1 MPRGHQ
7 GEQLPQP
14 LQDHEERQPVAAAAA
29 FGDAR
34 SVRALVA
41 AVVAM
46 GCQSAVQ
53 SLHSQCDPPRLM
65 WQFASTTRSARRRCR
80 RGARG
85 QVSAS
90 DDAWRCQAPASCQSL
105 DQQACATARSR
116 SSRCMALSYLLL
128 LVPKCVP
135 WPTPVHTHRAA
146 VGAARALLQVFRSLA
161 AVCSPSIVAFDFGFS
176 DRSFS
181 ATLCEKDNPERK
193 PPSFSISADAS
204 DQPIDVGRIFQ

>member
-1 MPRGHQ
+1 MRHLSPSLTHGY
-7 GEQLPQP
+7 G
-14 LQDHEERQPVAAAAA
+14 
-29 FGDAR
+29 
-34 SVRALVA
+34 RA
-41 AVVAM
+41 
-46 GCQSAVQ
+46 G
-53 SLHSQCDPPRLM
+53 PTK
-65 WQFASTTRSARRRCR
+65 STL
-80 RGARG
+80 
-85 QVSAS
+85 SAS

-161 AVCSPSIVAFDFGFS
+161 AVCSPSIVAFDFRFS

-181 ATLCEKDNPERK
+181 ATLCEKASPGGKHRIL
-193 PPSFSISADAS
+193 PPVNKGLAIACHHLA
-204 DQPIDVGRIFQ
+204 VGSVHRPQLP

>member
-1 MPRGHQ
+1 MHAG
-7 GEQLPQP
+7 QLGASLMRNLTPS
-14 LQDHEERQPVAAAAA
+14 LTH
-29 FGDAR
+29 GYG
-34 SVRALVA
+34 RA
-41 AVVAM
+41 
-46 GCQSAVQ
+46 G
-53 SLHSQCDPPRLM
+53 PTK
-65 WQFASTTRSARRRCR
+65 STL
-80 RGARG
+80 
-85 QVSAS
+85 SAS

-193 PPSFSISADAS
+193 PPYCRPHGHA
-204 DQPIDVGRIFQ
+204 VGL

>member
-1 MPRGHQ
+1 M
-7 GEQLPQP
+7 PQP
-14 LQDHEERQPVAAAAA
+14 LQGYRRPLQFPEVIQEVLQLMVAH
-29 FGDAR
+29 R
-34 SVRALVA
+34 
-41 AVVAM
+41 
-46 GCQSAVQ
+46 CQSHLP
-53 SLHSQCDPPRLM
+53 LHPTK
-65 WQFASTTRSARRRCR
+65 STL
-80 RGARG
+80 
-85 QVSAS
+85 SAS

-193 PPSFSISADAS
+193 PACSLS
-204 DQPIDVGRIFQ
+204 

>member
-1 MPRGHQ
+1 MRHLSPSLTHGY
-7 GEQLPQP
+7 G
-14 LQDHEERQPVAAAAA
+14 
-29 FGDAR
+29 
-34 SVRALVA
+34 RA
-41 AVVAM
+41 
-46 GCQSAVQ
+46 G
-53 SLHSQCDPPRLM
+53 PTK
-65 WQFASTTRSARRRCR
+65 STL
-80 RGARG
+80 
-85 QVSAS
+85 SAS

-193 PPSFSISADAS
+193 PPYHSPNQSRVVNTTLIPVKCQHWGAAPRENLSAS
-204 DQPIDVGRIFQ
+204 

>member
-1 MPRGHQ
+1 MRHLSPSLTHGY
-7 GEQLPQP
+7 G
-14 LQDHEERQPVAAAAA
+14 
-29 FGDAR
+29 
-34 SVRALVA
+34 RA
-41 AVVAM
+41 
-46 GCQSAVQ
+46 G
-53 SLHSQCDPPRLM
+53 PTK
-65 WQFASTTRSARRRCR
+65 STL
-80 RGARG
+80 
-85 QVSAS
+85 SAS

-161 AVCSPSIVAFDFGFS
+161 AVCSPSIVAFDFRFS

-181 ATLCEKDNPERK
+181 ATLCEIKIIQRGNHRPRQQQRQHTHTQGK
-193 PPSFSISADAS
+193 RLITHPWRGPPHSRPAHLKQKRAD
-204 DQPIDVGRIFQ
+204 PTTH

>member
-1 MPRGHQ
+1 MRHLSPSLTHGY
-7 GEQLPQP
+7 G
-14 LQDHEERQPVAAAAA
+14 
-29 FGDAR
+29 
-34 SVRALVA
+34 RA
-41 AVVAM
+41 
-46 GCQSAVQ
+46 G
-53 SLHSQCDPPRLM
+53 PTK
-65 WQFASTTRSARRRCR
+65 STL
-80 RGARG
+80 
-85 QVSAS
+85 SAS

-161 AVCSPSIVAFDFGFS
+161 AVCSPSIVAFDFRFS

-181 ATLCEKDNPERK
+181 ATLCEKASSWRK
-193 PPSFSISADAS
+193 TPPSGGARRRSGTHSCPHARH
-204 DQPIDVGRIFQ
+204 QLRCGRN

>member
-1 MPRGHQ
+1 MHAG
-7 GEQLPQP
+7 QLKASLPCAISP
-14 LQDHEERQPVAAAAA
+14 ICS
-29 FGDAR
+29 GWKR
-34 SVRALVA
+34 SLT
-41 AVVAM
+41 
-46 GCQSAVQ
+46 
-53 SLHSQCDPPRLM
+53 SLSLPTK
-65 WQFASTTRSARRRCR
+65 STL
-80 RGARG
+80 
-85 QVSAS
+85 SAS

-161 AVCSPSIVAFDFGFS
+161 AVCSPSIVAFDFRFS

-181 ATLCEKDNPERK
+181 ATLCEKDNQSALIQRGNHLMISILVRSSVLVAWTLRERFYWT
-193 PPSFSISADAS
+193 S
-204 DQPIDVGRIFQ
+204 

>member
-1 MPRGHQ
+1 MRHLSPSLTHGY
-7 GEQLPQP
+7 G
-14 LQDHEERQPVAAAAA
+14 
-29 FGDAR
+29 
-34 SVRALVA
+34 RA
-41 AVVAM
+41 
-46 GCQSAVQ
+46 G
-53 SLHSQCDPPRLM
+53 PTK
-65 WQFASTTRSARRRCR
+65 STL
-80 RGARG
+80 
-85 QVSAS
+85 SAS

-181 ATLCEKDNPERK
+181 APRCARKNNPERK
-193 PPSFSISADAS
+193 PPARVSCARERECTLIRSAVRQIQHATSHVAVRIKIHAGPATAAS
-204 DQPIDVGRIFQ
+204 KYHTPLHRSPPHI

>member
-1 MPRGHQ
+1 MRHLSPSLTHGY
-7 GEQLPQP
+7 G
-14 LQDHEERQPVAAAAA
+14 
-29 FGDAR
+29 
-34 SVRALVA
+34 RA
-41 AVVAM
+41 
-46 GCQSAVQ
+46 G
-53 SLHSQCDPPRLM
+53 PTK
-65 WQFASTTRSARRRCR
+65 STL
-80 RGARG
+80 
-85 QVSAS
+85 SAS

-161 AVCSPSIVAFDFGFS
+161 AVCSPSIVAFDFRFS

-181 ATLCEKDNPERK
+181 ATLCEK
-193 PPSFSISADAS
+193 AS
-204 DQPIDVGRIFQ
+204 PGGKHLLDIRGRFRPANCRDLGTVNQETTA

>member
-1 MPRGHQ
+1 MRHLSPSLTHGY
-7 GEQLPQP
+7 G
-14 LQDHEERQPVAAAAA
+14 
-29 FGDAR
+29 
-34 SVRALVA
+34 RA
-41 AVVAM
+41 
-46 GCQSAVQ
+46 G
-53 SLHSQCDPPRLM
+53 PTK
-65 WQFASTTRSARRRCR
+65 STL
-80 RGARG
+80 
-85 QVSAS
+85 SAS

-161 AVCSPSIVAFDFGFS
+161 AVCSPSIVAFDFRFS

-181 ATLCEKDNPERK
+181 ATLCEKASPGGKHHPNSPCDYSSCVPE
-193 PPSFSISADAS
+193 S
-204 DQPIDVGRIFQ
+204 VGACPALLAQRFTQAQLGLPGCTTGGAQR

>member
-1 MPRGHQ
+1 MHIKEGI
-7 GEQLPQP
+7 GE
-14 LQDHEERQPVAAAAA
+14 
-29 FGDAR
+29 R
-34 SVRALVA
+34 SA
-41 AVVAM
+41 AVLTWLSVCAAQGVA
-46 GCQSAVQ
+46 
-53 SLHSQCDPPRLM
+53 
-65 WQFASTTRSARRRCR
+65 TRAMRVTRFTPRRRHGLRCTS
-80 RGARG
+80 AKSTL
-85 QVSAS
+85 SAS

>member
-1 MPRGHQ
+1 MRHLSPSLTHGY
-7 GEQLPQP
+7 G
-14 LQDHEERQPVAAAAA
+14 
-29 FGDAR
+29 
-34 SVRALVA
+34 RA
-41 AVVAM
+41 
-46 GCQSAVQ
+46 G
-53 SLHSQCDPPRLM
+53 PTK
-65 WQFASTTRSARRRCR
+65 STL
-80 RGARG
+80 
-85 QVSAS
+85 SAS

-181 ATLCEKDNPERK
+181 ATLCEKDNPDERK
-193 PPSFSISADAS
+193 PPSIVHYYIVHSPRTRGTCGAS
-204 DQPIDVGRIFQ
+204 RRVAAPRGALRRVAAPRGASRRLAASRGASRHLQGW

>member
-1 MPRGHQ
+1 MHAG
-7 GEQLPQP
+7 QLKASLPCAISP
-14 LQDHEERQPVAAAAA
+14 ICS
-29 FGDAR
+29 GWKR
-34 SVRALVA
+34 SLT
-41 AVVAM
+41 
-46 GCQSAVQ
+46 
-53 SLHSQCDPPRLM
+53 SLSLPTK
-65 WQFASTTRSARRRCR
+65 STL
-80 RGARG
+80 
-85 QVSAS
+85 SAS

-193 PPSFSISADAS
+193 PPASLLSDAH
-204 DQPIDVGRIFQ
+204 

>member
-1 MPRGHQ
+1 MRHLSPSLTHGY
-7 GEQLPQP
+7 G
-14 LQDHEERQPVAAAAA
+14 
-29 FGDAR
+29 
-34 SVRALVA
+34 RA
-41 AVVAM
+41 
-46 GCQSAVQ
+46 G
-53 SLHSQCDPPRLM
+53 PTK
-65 WQFASTTRSARRRCR
+65 STL
-80 RGARG
+80 
-85 QVSAS
+85 SAS

-193 PPSFSISADAS
+193 PLRLCLNARLASCERFTITIFIPLDTFRRYVPFRVPLTLRRADFFYNIRLKS
-204 DQPIDVGRIFQ
+204 CFDVFTCSN

>member
-1 MPRGHQ
+1 MAIRACR
-7 GEQLPQP
+7 EITAS
-14 LQDHEERQPVAAAAA
+14 VAW
-29 FGDAR
+29 
-34 SVRALVA
+34 
-41 AVVAM
+41 
-46 GCQSAVQ
+46 QSAECGLRP
-53 SLHSQCDPPRLM
+53 SGSGPSGSADLPPCMCDLSM
-65 WQFASTTRSARRRCR
+65 STL
-80 RGARG
+80 
-85 QVSAS
+85 SAS

-161 AVCSPSIVAFDFGFS
+161 AVCSPSIVAFDFRFS

-181 ATLCEKDNPERK
+181 ATLCEK
-193 PPSFSISADAS
+193 AS
-204 DQPIDVGRIFQ
+204 PGGKHRAQGFRC

>member
-1 MPRGHQ
+1 MRHLSPSLTHGY
-7 GEQLPQP
+7 G
-14 LQDHEERQPVAAAAA
+14 
-29 FGDAR
+29 
-34 SVRALVA
+34 RA
-41 AVVAM
+41 
-46 GCQSAVQ
+46 G
-53 SLHSQCDPPRLM
+53 PTK
-65 WQFASTTRSARRRCR
+65 STL
-80 RGARG
+80 
-85 QVSAS
+85 SAS

-193 PPSFSISADAS
+193 PPPWSCSAPTLCPSWSRSTSAQITYQGLAS
-204 DQPIDVGRIFQ
+204 LLAPATAGELMSLE

>member
-1 MPRGHQ
+1 MRHLSPSLTHGY
-7 GEQLPQP
+7 G
-14 LQDHEERQPVAAAAA
+14 
-29 FGDAR
+29 
-34 SVRALVA
+34 RA
-41 AVVAM
+41 
-46 GCQSAVQ
+46 G
-53 SLHSQCDPPRLM
+53 PTK
-65 WQFASTTRSARRRCR
+65 STL
-80 RGARG
+80 
-85 QVSAS
+85 SAS

-161 AVCSPSIVAFDFGFS
+161 AVCSPSIVAFDFRFS

-193 PPSFSISADAS
+193 PPSRTSRPRPSRESCEPALRA
-204 DQPIDVGRIFQ
+204 GRRSPSRAAKRSQLCTTHVHVHGTF

>member
-1 MPRGHQ
+1 MRHLSPSLTHGY
-7 GEQLPQP
+7 G
-14 LQDHEERQPVAAAAA
+14 
-29 FGDAR
+29 
-34 SVRALVA
+34 RA
-41 AVVAM
+41 
-46 GCQSAVQ
+46 G
-53 SLHSQCDPPRLM
+53 PTK
-65 WQFASTTRSARRRCR
+65 STL
-80 RGARG
+80 
-85 QVSAS
+85 SAS

-161 AVCSPSIVAFDFGFS
+161 AVCSPSIVAFDFRFS

-181 ATLCEKDNPERK
+181 ATLCEKASPGGKHRLLVPVAGCGRFWAGLVALENNENSK
-193 PPSFSISADAS
+193 GSFFD
-204 DQPIDVGRIFQ
+204 PLGPT

>member
-1 MPRGHQ
+1 MHAG
-7 GEQLPQP
+7 QLKASLPCAISPICSGWKRSLTSLSHVHPMHAIIAPPQHLAPSVVQTPHP
-14 LQDHEERQPVAAAAA
+14 LGWPTK
-29 FGDAR
+29 
-34 SVRALVA
+34 
-41 AVVAM
+41 
-46 GCQSAVQ
+46 
-53 SLHSQCDPPRLM
+53 
-65 WQFASTTRSARRRCR
+65 STL
-80 RGARG
+80 
-85 QVSAS
+85 SAS

-193 PPSFSISADAS
+193 PPAKATTTTTYSYA
-204 DQPIDVGRIFQ
+204 R

>member
-1 MPRGHQ
+1 MHRTISPEAGDALQSVARVRRTPS
-7 GEQLPQP
+7 LNRPQP
-14 LQDHEERQPVAAAAA
+14 AGKKFKRERVIERVIEKRGKQASKRRTSTPRCVAAS
-29 FGDAR
+29 R
-34 SVRALVA
+34 CSWRATTL
-41 AVVAM
+41 
-46 GCQSAVQ
+46 
-53 SLHSQCDPPRLM
+53 PTPTK
-65 WQFASTTRSARRRCR
+65 STL
-80 RGARG
+80 
-85 QVSAS
+85 SAS

-181 ATLCEKDNPERK
+181 ATLCEKIIHLITTSRVYKTELTY
-193 PPSFSISADAS
+193 
-204 DQPIDVGRIFQ
+204 

>member
-1 MPRGHQ
+1 MRTPVSRL
-7 GEQLPQP
+7 QLREHDK
-14 LQDHEERQPVAAAAA
+14 LW
-29 FGDAR
+29 DATDILTD
-34 SVRALVA
+34 VGTL
-41 AVVAM
+41 
-46 GCQSAVQ
+46 
-53 SLHSQCDPPRLM
+53 PTPTK
-65 WQFASTTRSARRRCR
+65 STL
-80 RGARG
+80 
-85 QVSAS
+85 SAS

-181 ATLCEKDNPERK
+181 ATLCEKIIHLITTSRVTRPSLLRTTECPRCVGK
-193 PPSFSISADAS
+193 LPPTGAVFT
-204 DQPIDVGRIFQ
+204 P

>member
-1 MPRGHQ
+1 MPA
-7 GEQLPQP
+7 ESQP
-14 LQDHEERQPVAAAAA
+14 AMRHLSPALTH
-29 FGDAR
+29 GYG
-34 SVRALVA
+34 RA
-41 AVVAM
+41 
-46 GCQSAVQ
+46 G
-53 SLHSQCDPPRLM
+53 PTK
-65 WQFASTTRSARRRCR
+65 STL
-80 RGARG
+80 
-85 QVSAS
+85 SAS

-161 AVCSPSIVAFDFGFS
+161 AVCSPSIVAFDFRFS

-193 PPSFSISADAS
+193 PTSWACPAAQRGVLNAEVADAKS
-204 DQPIDVGRIFQ
+204 RWVK

>member
-1 MPRGHQ
+1 MRHLSPSLTHGY
-7 GEQLPQP
+7 G
-14 LQDHEERQPVAAAAA
+14 
-29 FGDAR
+29 
-34 SVRALVA
+34 RA
-41 AVVAM
+41 
-46 GCQSAVQ
+46 G
-53 SLHSQCDPPRLM
+53 PTK
-65 WQFASTTRSARRRCR
+65 STL
-80 RGARG
+80 
-85 QVSAS
+85 SAS

-193 PPSFSISADAS
+193 PPAKCTIKQQNNNNKYHQTCVVLSQIRSRRPRWRNPLLCCTVCEAN
-204 DQPIDVGRIFQ
+204 RLT

>member
-1 MPRGHQ
+1 MRH
-7 GEQLPQP
+7 LSPQSNTRVWAGGSNKE
-14 LQDHEERQPVAAAAA
+14 H
-29 FGDAR
+29 AR
-34 SVRALVA
+34 SNTK
-41 AVVAM
+41 
-46 GCQSAVQ
+46 
-53 SLHSQCDPPRLM
+53 
-65 WQFASTTRSARRRCR
+65 STL
-80 RGARG
+80 
-85 QVSAS
+85 SAS

-193 PPSFSISADAS
+193 PPGVEGDI
-204 DQPIDVGRIFQ
+204 QPHDTPGSQTRLWYQCGVSVL

>member
-1 MPRGHQ
+1 MRHHSHLQRMEAKPH
-7 GEQLPQP
+7 LP
-14 LQDHEERQPVAAAAA
+14 L
-29 FGDAR
+29 
-34 SVRALVA
+34 
-41 AVVAM
+41 
-46 GCQSAVQ
+46 
-53 SLHSQCDPPRLM
+53 PPTK
-65 WQFASTTRSARRRCR
+65 STL
-80 RGARG
+80 
-85 QVSAS
+85 SAS

-161 AVCSPSIVAFDFGFS
+161 AVCSPSTVAFDFGFS
-176 DRSFS
+176 ERSFS

-193 PPSFSISADAS
+193 PPGGAREHMHMHRSTRAAAAFFSRLH
-204 DQPIDVGRIFQ
+204 DVLLEHVS